1 MLCRGPAPRS
11 AADGIRGLRQT
22 TILICRRWVCRRWHS
37 GSAADH
43 YPDLPQMAE
52 LVCRRCWST
61 SAADPTKGVNK
72 INKKQN

>member
-1 MLCRGPAPRS
+1 MKNALPLTCS
-11 AADGIRGLRQT
+11 K
-22 TILICRRWVCRRWHS
+22 VCRRWHS

-52 LVCRRCWST
+52 LVCGRCWST

>member
-1 MLCRGPAPRS
+1 MKNALPLTCS
-11 AADGIRGLRQT
+11 K
-22 TILICRRWVCRRWHS
+22 VCRRWHS

-72 INKKQN
+72 IN

>member
-1 MLCRGPAPRS
+1 MKNALPLTS
-11 AADGIRGLRQT
+11 SK
-22 TILICRRWVCRRWHS
+22 VCRRWHS

-52 LVCRRCWST
+52 LVCRRCWSI

-72 INKKQN
+72 IN